1 MQLPVP
7 NPQKPRWLFL
17 VFVFFFF
24 SPSLSTAE
32 GTLLCGSSKQDTSP
46 NFIPNF
52 TAAMKEVSKGISES
66 KWASHS
72 VIYLSGCYLRYDIH
86 NFYNEAIDE
95 DRDMVICR
103 NPTYV
108 HADQNFQREFTK
120 RIRNIVRR
128 AARNAVS
135 DKGFAVEVEA
145 GGSVAVPV
153 YAMGQCWATQTTLNC
168 SKCMLDAA
176 KKVSKCAPATDGRVM
191 NAGCYLR
198 YSTDNFFSNDKEDE
212 LNERRGKT
220 LTYQLF

>member
-1 MQLPVP
+1 
-7 NPQKPRWLFL
+7 
-17 VFVFFFF
+17 
-24 SPSLSTAE
+24 
-32 GTLLCGSSKQDTSP
+32 
-46 NFIPNF
+46 
-52 TAAMKEVSKGISES
+52 
-66 KWASHS
+66 
-72 VIYLSGCYLRYDIH
+72 
-86 NFYNEAIDE
+86 
-95 DRDMVICR
+95 MVICG

-120 RIRNIVRR
+120 RVHDIVRR
-128 AARNAVS
+128 VARNAVS
-135 DKGFAVEVEA
+135 DKGFAVEVEV
-145 GGSVAVPV
+145 GGSGAVPV

-198 YSTDNFFSNDKEDE
+198 YSTENFFSNDKEDE